1 MWPRPP
7 GHRHPLDRHVVG
19 LGAAGGEHDL
29 LLADPQEV
37 GDLLARG
44 LEPSRASRPK
54 PCTLDGLPNR
64 SLKYGSIA
72 STTSGCTGV
81 EAL

>member
-1 MWPRPP
+1 MWPRP
-7 GHRHPLDRHVVG
+7 RAIATPLTAMLSDSV
-19 LGAAGGEHDL
+19 
-29 LLADPQEV
+29 PPEV
-37 GDLLARG
+37 KTISSLPTRRKWATCSRAVSR
-44 LEPSRASRPK
+44 PSRASRPK